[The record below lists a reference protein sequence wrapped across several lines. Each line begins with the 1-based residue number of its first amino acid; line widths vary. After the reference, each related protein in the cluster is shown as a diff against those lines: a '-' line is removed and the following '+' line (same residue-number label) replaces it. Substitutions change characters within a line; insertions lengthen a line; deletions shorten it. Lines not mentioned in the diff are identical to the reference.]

1 MAQWEEMGELCIEE
15 EDIEEPCTEEDEME
29 ELYATND
36 PIGEEPPPKVELKPL
51 PPNLRYEFLD
61 SNSSFPVIVN
71 ASLENDEIKKL
82 LDRSDELPID
92 DTFRGETLF
101 ILTKLGKDYVP
112 WFADIVN
119 YLVSGYIP
127 KDFSYNKRKRFLH
140 DVRDYFWDEPLLF
153 KRCVDGIVRRSSPP
167 LLPPLQ
173 PHAEN
178 KRPPPPTAPAAT
190 NCPS

>member
-1 MAQWEEMGELCIEE
+1 MIEGCVNEARMAQWEEMGELCIEE

-51 PPNLRYEFLD
+51 PPNL
-61 SNSSFPVIVN
+61 
-71 ASLENDEIKKL
+71 
-82 LDRSDELPID
+82 
-92 DTFRGETLF
+92 RGETLF

-153 KRCVDGIVRRSSPP
+153 KRCVDGIVRRCVPEEEFPNPSAFKPQISLSTTLLSQTHAILSKISPLKLQGSSFFFNFS
-167 LLPPLQ
+167 LF
-173 PHAEN
+173 HTHGF
-178 KRPPPPTAPAAT
+178 KV
-190 NCPS
+190 